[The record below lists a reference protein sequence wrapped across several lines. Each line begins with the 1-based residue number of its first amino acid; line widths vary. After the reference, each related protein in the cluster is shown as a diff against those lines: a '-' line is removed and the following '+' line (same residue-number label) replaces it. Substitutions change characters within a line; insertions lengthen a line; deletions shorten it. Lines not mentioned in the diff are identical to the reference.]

1 MSTILNDFWTLYMI
15 FIDNDIM
22 ISITK
27 QIIGKCINKQKFYT
41 AKIRSS
47 IPPCAYIHRIHEY

>member
-27 QIIGKCINKQKFYT
+27 QIISKCINKQKF
-41 AKIRSS
+41 
-47 IPPCAYIHRIHEY
+47 